1 LQSLF
6 APQIEAVAAIAAG
19 AAKGVV
25 VVRRNS
31 NLRSAQRLPKNDSHH
46 QHVQG
51 KFFLDWKHLSHNIP
65 RRHSSVSSLSFLPHF
80 LDFQQAEQRS
90 LEAEQQ

>member
-1 LQSLF
+1 LIAQVLQSLF
-6 APQIEAVAAIAAG
+6 ASQIEAGAAIAAG

-51 KFFLDWKHLSHNIP
+51 KFFLEKI
-65 RRHSSVSSLSFLPHF
+65 SVTTCSGAILLFLHYLSFHTF
-80 LDFQQAEQRS
+80 
-90 LEAEQQ
+90 